1 MVDML
6 CQLVC
11 FADVRL
17 GDSRVDMLDG
27 SQVWGDGLL
36 RVSSLRPQWLS
47 VRHLFAEHCKNVRV
61 RVSCVVVQVVVSL
74 AGNVSFDAGVD
85 MRCPVGTNFQD
96 LFGGLYDR

>member
-1 MVDML
+1 MVDVL

-11 FADVRL
+11 CADVRL

-47 VRHLFAEHCKNVRV
+47 VEHLFAEHCKNVCAFHARWF
-61 RVSCVVVQVVVSL
+61 RWWCL
-74 AGNVSFDAGVD
+74 WPA
-85 MRCPVGTNFQD
+85 T
-96 LFGGLYDR
+96 